1 MIGIKYKTYSAHAY
15 WKSNKF
21 KLFPLQNLLVKGK
34 KALMEFYGQS
44 KNKETDV
51 NNFIVNLTE
60 NKGKN
65 SVCKDSEP
73 GYLRG
78 KT

>member
-1 MIGIKYKTYSAHAY
+1 MLTESQISSCYFHCKIC
-15 WKSNKF
+15 WKRE
-21 KLFPLQNLLVKGK
+21 K
-34 KALMEFYGQS
+34 KALVKFYGQS

-51 NNFIVNLTE
+51 NNFIVNPTE